1 MKRTLSTFVAALLLA
16 IGLSACGPADG
27 LVSGTTVNLGQ
38 IGVINS
44 INSDVAG
51 ARDGEKNA
59 EELANLTTSKFFELD
74 ANGQLVANPLL
85 GTIEV
90 LSSNPLRVKY
100 TLAKGAAWSDGEDID
115 AADMALSFA
124 AGAATAGVNFYSTRK
139 TTGLAFA
146 TLAEKPSVG
155 DDSITLA
162 FSSPVADYRTAIT
175 LPVAAHTVAQQIDA
189 GLNVQDAKK
198 SILEAITS
206 ADLSQLSAIA
216 EVYRSAFNT
225 WAGLRDESLFVSSG
239 PYRVE
244 KSSGNKSL
252 SLLANVNFNLGP
264 APKIERI
271 VLTYVIDSATA
282 IASMSEGNIDATET
296 ADSGLVT
303 LADILGLVGQ
313 IKGQNINQ
321 SIRTGA
327 TAEQIVFNFK
337 PQSRFSTERNGGD
350 ATKALTLRKA
360 FLNLVPRSRIV
371 SGLSTAYKV
380 SIVDSLVF
388 QSTANYYRASVQDN
402 GLSEYLFQDI
412 EKAGE
417 LAASTGI
424 DLPMKVRVAYD
435 MSNPRS
441 AAEWILLR
449 ERAASAGFNL
459 KAVAAADFEAAL
471 TSGNFEVFIGARPI
485 VSLPSENLFSL
496 TTGSF
501 VGYKNQAVQ
510 AALSEFSAAKD
521 EQGRGAALKEI
532 DAQLVADAYGM
543 PLYEVA
549 SLVLFTDRI
558 EGFAVA
564 PMADSVTWGYQ
575 NWSIKPKS

>member
-1 MKRTLSTFVAALLLA
+1 LKRTLSALVAAMLIA
-16 IGLSACGPADG
+16 IGLSSCSTPNG
-27 LVSGTTVNLGQ
+27 LVVGTTVNLGQ

-51 ARDGEKNA
+51 ARDGQQNA
-59 EELANLTTSKFFELD
+59 DELANLTTSKFFELD
-74 ANGQLVANPLL
+74 ESGQLVANPLL
-85 GTIEV
+85 GTVEV
-90 LSSNPLRVKY
+90 LSNNPLKVKY
-100 TLAKGAAWSDGEDID
+100 TLAKSAAWSDGAAID
-115 AADMALSFA
+115 AADLALSFA
-124 AGAATAGVNFYSTRK
+124 AGAGTAGINFYSIRN

-146 TLAEKPSVG
+146 SLAEKPSVG
-155 DDSITLA
+155 DDSITLV

-175 LPVAAHTVAQQIDA
+175 LPVAAHTVANQIDA
-189 GLNVQDAKK
+189 SLGVQDAKK
-198 SILEAITS
+198 FVLEAITS
-206 ADLSQLSAIA
+206 VDTEQLGAIA

-244 KSSGNKSL
+244 KSGSNTAL
-252 SLLANVNFNLGP
+252 TLLANPSYDLGP

-271 VLTYVIDSATA
+271 VLTYFIDSATA
-282 IASMSEGNIDATET
+282 IAAMSEGNIDATDT

-313 IKGQNINQ
+313 IKDQNITPA
-321 SIRTGA
+321 IRAGSS
-327 TAEQIVFNFK
+327 AEQIVFNFK

-371 SGLSTAYKV
+371 SGLSIAYKV
-380 SIVDSLVF
+380 SLVDSLVF
-388 QSTANYYRASVQDN
+388 QSSANYYRASVQDN
-402 GLSEYLFQDI
+402 GLTEYLFQDV
-412 EKAGE
+412 EKAAE

-435 MSNPRS
+435 INNPRS
-441 AAEWILLR
+441 QAEWILLR
-449 ERAASAGFNL
+449 ERAASAGFSL

-496 TTGSF
+496 TSASF
-501 VGYKNQAVQ
+501 VGYQNKAVQ
-510 AALSEFSAAKD
+510 TALAKFSVAKD

-532 DAQLVADAYGM
+532 DSQLVADAYGM

-549 SLVLFTDRI
+549 SMVLFTDRI
-558 EGFAVA
+558 AGFSVA
-564 PMADSVTWGYQ
+564 PRADSVTWGYQ

>member
-1 MKRTLSTFVAALLLA
+1 LKRTLSALVAALLIA
-16 IGLSACGPADG
+16 IGLSSCSTPNG
-27 LVSGTTVNLGQ
+27 LVVGTTVNLGQ

-51 ARDGEKNA
+51 ARDGQQNA
-59 EELANLTTSKFFELD
+59 DELANLTTSKFFELD
-74 ANGQLVANPLL
+74 ESGQLVANPLL

-90 LSSNPLRVKY
+90 LSSNPLKVKY
-100 TLAKGAAWSDGEDID
+100 RLAKSAAWSDGAAID
-115 AADMALSFA
+115 AADLALSFA
-124 AGAATAGVNFYSTRK
+124 AGAGTAGINFYSIRN

-146 TLAEKPSVG
+146 SLAEKPSVG

-175 LPVAAHTVAQQIDA
+175 LPVAAHTVANQIDA
-189 GLNVQDAKK
+189 SLGVQDAKK
-198 SILEAITS
+198 FVLEAITS
-206 ADLSQLSAIA
+206 VDTEQLGAIA

-225 WAGLRDESLFVSSG
+225 WQGLRDESLFVSSG

-271 VLTYVIDSATA
+271 VLTYFIDSATA
-282 IASMSEGNIDATET
+282 IAAMSEGNIDATDT

-313 IKGQNINQ
+313 IKDQNITPA
-321 SIRTGA
+321 IRAGSSV
-327 TAEQIVFNFK
+327 EQIVFNFK

-371 SGLSTAYKV
+371 SGLSIAYKV
-380 SIVDSLVF
+380 SLVDSLVF
-388 QSTANYYRASVQDN
+388 QSSANYYRASVQDN
-402 GLSEYLFQDI
+402 GLTEYLFQDV
-412 EKAGE
+412 EKASE

-435 MSNPRS
+435 INNPRS
-441 AAEWILLR
+441 QAEWILLR

-471 TSGNFEVFIGARPI
+471 TSGNFEVFVGARPI

-496 TTGSF
+496 TSASF
-501 VGYKNQAVQ
+501 VGYQNKAVQ
-510 AALSEFSAAKD
+510 NALAKFSVAKD

-532 DAQLVADAYGM
+532 DSLLVADAYGM

-549 SLVLFTDRI
+549 AMVLFTDRI
-558 EGFAVA
+558 AGFSVA
-564 PMADSVTWGYQ
+564 PRADSVTWGYQ

>member
-1 MKRTLSTFVAALLLA
+1 MKRTLSALVAALLIA
-16 IGLSACGPADG
+16 IGLSSCSTPNG
-27 LVSGTTVNLGQ
+27 LVVGTTVNLGQ

-51 ARDGEKNA
+51 ARDGQQNA
-59 EELANLTTSKFFELD
+59 DELANLTTSKFFELD
-74 ANGQLVANPLL
+74 ESGQLVANPLL
-85 GTIEV
+85 GTVEV
-90 LSSNPLRVKY
+90 LSSDPLKVKY
-100 TLAKGAAWSDGEDID
+100 TLAKSAAWSDGAAID
-115 AADMALSFA
+115 AADLALSFA
-124 AGAATAGVNFYSTRK
+124 AGAGTAGINFYSIRN

-146 TLAEKPSVG
+146 SLAEKPSVG
-155 DDSITLA
+155 DDSITLV

-175 LPVAAHTVAQQIDA
+175 LPVAAHTVANQIDA
-189 GLNVQDAKK
+189 SLGVQDAKK
-198 SILEAITS
+198 FVLEAVTS
-206 ADLSQLSAIA
+206 VDTEQLGAIA

-244 KSSGNKSL
+244 KSGSNTSL
-252 SLLANVNFNLGP
+252 ILLANPSYDLGP

-271 VLTYVIDSATA
+271 VLTYFIDSATA
-282 IASMSEGNIDATET
+282 IAAMSEGNIDATDT

-313 IKGQNINQ
+313 IKDQNITPA
-321 SIRTGA
+321 IRAGSS
-327 TAEQIVFNFK
+327 AEQIVFNFK
-337 PQSRFSTERNGGD
+337 PQSRFSAERNGGD

-371 SGLSTAYKV
+371 SGLSIAYKV
-380 SIVDSLVF
+380 SLVDSLVF
-388 QSTANYYRASVQDN
+388 QSSANYYRASVQDN
-402 GLSEYLFQDI
+402 GLTEYLFQDV
-412 EKAGE
+412 EKAAE

-435 MSNPRS
+435 MNNPRS
-441 AAEWILLR
+441 QAEWILLR

-496 TTGSF
+496 TSASF
-501 VGYKNQAVQ
+501 VGYQNKAVQ
-510 AALSEFSAAKD
+510 TVLAKFSVAKD

-532 DAQLVADAYGM
+532 DSLLVADAYGM

-549 SLVLFTDRI
+549 SMVLFTDRI
-558 EGFAVA
+558 AGFSVA
-564 PMADSVTWGYQ
+564 PRADSVTWGYQ